1 MINKDIIEQSQRCQ
15 RNWDLTKSIK
25 DEDMELF
32 KTAVSQC
39 PSKQQRI
46 WYNVVFVTNRKIIE
60 DIYSKTDK
68 FDYPYEDWKEL
79 QKITPGIGKTNSQT
93 LANLLVIFNSDYDLR
108 PLNTLDE
115 FDKEWN
121 LPFFVGEAIGIASG
135 YLNLT
140 AHLLGYKTG
149 YCAGF
154 DKEAV
159 DRILGT
165 KKSKLILGIGYPD
178 KTRDRKEHHLD
189 PSYIFPS
196 YDKEIKIR
204 VIDD

>member
-68 FDYPYEDWKEL
+68 SSTFD
-79 QKITPGIGKTNSQT
+79 
-93 LANLLVIFNSDYDLR
+93 FR
-108 PLNTLDE
+108 
-115 FDKEWN
+115 F
-121 LPFFVGEAIGIASG
+121 
-135 YLNLT
+135 
-140 AHLLGYKTG
+140 
-149 YCAGF
+149 
-154 DKEAV
+154 
-159 DRILGT
+159 
-165 KKSKLILGIGYPD
+165 
-178 KTRDRKEHHLD
+178 
-189 PSYIFPS
+189 
-196 YDKEIKIR
+196 
-204 VIDD
+204 